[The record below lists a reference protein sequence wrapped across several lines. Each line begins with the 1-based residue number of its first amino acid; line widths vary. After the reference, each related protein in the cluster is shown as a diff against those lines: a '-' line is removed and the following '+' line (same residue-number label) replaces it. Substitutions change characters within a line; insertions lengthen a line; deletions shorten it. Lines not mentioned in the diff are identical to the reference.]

1 MRTLDVFYL
10 VAVWFFILMLVS
22 KNNRTYSAILFLF
35 STFNILIFD
44 LFDFT
49 SSFSLIDKKEL
60 LISLDGTLALIM
72 TMVMYKE
79 IKAMVQ
85 AKILIFMVLCHFMV
99 VLHIINENYYFLW
112 FVSIPFYVNYKV
124 LIITSALLQIW
135 VSRDGM
141 AKGLNNALRGLQSML
156 FSFIF
161 HYHRI
166 SKSLS
171 ERKKIKGGT

>member
-1 MRTLDVFYL
+1 MNTLNVFYL
-10 VAVWFFILMLVS
+10 VAIWFFVLSFVS
-22 KNNRTYSAILFLF
+22 KGDRLYAAILFLF
-35 STFNILIFD
+35 SVFNIVILD
-44 LFDFT
+44 LFNFT
-49 SSFSLIDKKEL
+49 DGFKYEDYKEILIK
-60 LISLDGTLALIM
+60 LDGTAALIM
-72 TMVMYKE
+72 TFVMIKE
-79 IKAMVQ
+79 RQ
-85 AKILIFMVLCHFMV
+85 ATNQALILIFMVLCHTMIL
-99 VLHIINENYYFLW
+99 LHLITDSYIMW
-112 FVSIPFYVNYKV
+112 AISKPFYAVYNE
-124 LIITSALLQIW
+124 LIIMSALLQIW